1 MSDDEHSM
9 FTETE
14 YQKAADA
21 LSAAID
27 AFVARLPF
35 FELPH
40 ERTARVYGYLNLPEE
55 FVGAAIAAVDQ
66 SEVLR
71 GIDRMKVGRA
81 REVRQF
87 RDAFRPLARKVIAA
101 GEALDFTIDSQ
112 LAELNA
118 EALQIY
124 RVARGLAADPATEG
138 IVAHVET
145 MKRLLGRAGIKKNRI
160 PRKAKRE
167 EKQKE

>member
-35 FELPH
+35 FEEPH
-40 ERTARVYGYLNLPEE
+40 ARTAQVYGYLNLPEE

-66 SEVLR
+66 SEVLQ
-71 GIDRMKVGRA
+71 GINRLQVDRA

-87 RDAFRPLARKVIAA
+87 RDAFRPLARKIIVA

-112 LAELNA
+112 VAELNA

-124 RVARGLAADPATEG
+124 RVARSLAGDPAPEG

-145 MKRLLGRAGIKKNRI
+145 MKRLLGRAGIKKTRR
-160 PRKAKRE
+160 PKAG
-167 EKQKE
+167 EKANDE

>member
-35 FELPH
+35 FEEPH

-55 FVGAAIAAVDQ
+55 FVGAAIASVDESEALQ
-66 SEVLR
+66 S
-71 GIDRMKVGRA
+71 IDKLKVERA

-87 RDAFRPLARKVIAA
+87 RDAFRPLARKIIAV
-101 GEALDFTIDSQ
+101 GEGLDFTIDSQ

-118 EALQIY
+118 EALRIY
-124 RVARGLAADPATEG
+124 RVARSLALDPATPG
-138 IVAHVET
+138 VVVHVET
-145 MKRLLGRAGIKKNRI
+145 MRRYLGRAGRKKNRT
-160 PRKAKRE
+160 P
-167 EKQKE
+167 

>member
-35 FELPH
+35 FEEPH

-66 SEVLR
+66 SEVLQS
-71 GIDRMKVGRA
+71 IDRLKVGRS

-87 RDAFRPLARKVIAA
+87 RDAFRPLARKIIAV
-101 GEALDFTIDSQ
+101 GEGLDFTIDSQ

-118 EALQIY
+118 EALMIY
-124 RVARGLAADPATEG
+124 RVARGL
-138 IVAHVET
+138 VAHVET
-145 MKRLLGRAGIKKNRI
+145 MKRLLGRSGLKKTRRPKAGE
-160 PRKAKRE
+160 KAKE
-167 EKQKE
+167 E